1 MPANAPGVSVGL
13 APTNLW
19 RFLGPTKDRPFVPF
33 PAQAEA
39 LTTIKV
45 PWPGDRKDG
54 TPYPRIFGV
63 NCGRRFGK
71 TTLAEKVLWQGL
83 IAPDDFFGPPTVRV
97 TADTE
102 EHGRKI
108 WDKFIWHLLNTD
120 LKELLESYSRE
131 RELVTLVNGATAQLL
146 SANNPNTLSGDGV
159 SLYLVDEAQFL
170 TRAAWENL
178 FPTVAERDGVIV
190 LFGVSEGDG
199 PFREVCY
206 KGDRA
211 SEYPEYL
218 RLKYPTW
225 ANPYVSKSA
234 LELAKREYTPVRFGQ
249 LYGAE
254 WEGET
259 GRVFRGV
266 QACVDRKT
274 KIQQHPLGFSYIEA
288 YKPGHKYY
296 GGLDVARL
304 QDWTVPVVLDSQG
317 AVVAWDR
324 FNTVDW
330 EVQKTR
336 ARALFQVYGDC
347 TVTGDRNGVGDGIW
361 DDWEKSIRL
370 VEYRSVSNA
379 AKRYLIDKWAVR
391 IGQGRARLPNH
402 PLLIQEHERM
412 EAKKARAEGST
423 VVRYEAPSGM
433 TDDMVNACALAN
445 WHIPREVQVDWR
457 TEEDAERQAGLWESI

>member
-1 MPANAPGVSVGL
+1 MAATSPIGM
-13 APTNLW
+13 APTHLW

-45 PWPGDRKDG
+45 PWPGEKKDG

-83 IAPDDFFGPPTVRV
+83 LAADDFFGPPNVRV

-108 WDKFIWHLLNTD
+108 WDRFIWHLLNT
-120 LKELLESYSRE
+120 ELRQLLDSYSRE
-131 RELVTLVNGATAQLL
+131 RNLVTLVNGATAQLL

-159 SLYLVDEAQFL
+159 SLYLIDEAQFL
-170 TRAAWENL
+170 TREAWENL
-178 FPTVAERDGVIV
+178 FPTCGERNGVIV
-190 LFGVSEGDG
+190 MFGVSEGDG

-206 KGDRA
+206 KGDRPQ
-211 SEYPEYL
+211 EYPEYL

-225 ANPYVSKSA
+225 ANPYFSQSA
-234 LELAKREYTPVRFGQ
+234 LELARREYTPVRFGQ

-266 QACVDRKT
+266 TAVVDRKT
-274 KIQQHPLGFSYIEA
+274 KIEQHPLGFYYTQP
-288 YKPGHKYY
+288 YKPGFAYY

-304 QDWTVPVVLDSQG
+304 QDWTVPVVLDAHG
-317 AVVAWDR
+317 TVVAWDR

-330 EVQKTR
+330 EIQKAR
-336 ARALFQVYGDC
+336 SRALFQVYGDP
-347 TVTGDRNGVGDGIW
+347 VVVGDRNGVGDGIW
-361 DDWEKSIRL
+361 EDWEKSIRL
-370 VEYRSVSNA
+370 YEYKASSNA
-379 AKRYLIDKWAVR
+379 AKRHLVDKWAVR
-391 IGQGRARLPNH
+391 IAQGRARLPNH
-402 PLLIQEHERM
+402 PLLIAEHERM
-412 EAKKARAEGST
+412 EAKRAKAEGSS
-423 VVRYEAPSGM
+423 VVRYEAPAGM
-433 TDDMVNACALAN
+433 TDDMVMACCLAN
-445 WHIPREVQVDWR
+445 WLLPREVQEDWR
-457 TEEDAERQAGLWESI
+457 QEATADRQPGLWERL